1 MLLFKSEDR
10 IDFRAAR
17 CLSVGLAPAV
27 ADDDIAIARPT
38 LWQEALLVQKNE
50 RVVLAIKIV
59 KYRALARQA
68 PDIETTQRINEL
80 IAELEQKL
88 REIDE

>member
-1 MLLFKSEDR
+1 M
-10 IDFRAAR
+10 
-17 CLSVGLAPAV
+17 
-27 ADDDIAIARPT
+27 
-38 LWQEALLVQKNE
+38 VQKNE

-68 PDIETTQRINEL
+68 SDVETTQRINGL

-88 REIDE
+88 REIDR

>member
-1 MLLFKSEDR
+1 
-10 IDFRAAR
+10 
-17 CLSVGLAPAV
+17 LA
-27 ADDDIAIARPT
+27 
-38 LWQEALLVQKNE
+38 QKNE
-50 RVVLAIKIV
+50 RILLAITIV

-80 IAELEQKL
+80 IAELELKL

>member
-1 MLLFKSEDR
+1 
-10 IDFRAAR
+10 
-17 CLSVGLAPAV
+17 V
-27 ADDDIAIARPT
+27 AYFEIASGT
-38 LWQEALLVQKNE
+38 LWQEAPLVQKNE
-50 RVVLAIKIV
+50 RVELAIKII

-68 PDIETTQRINEL
+68 LDVGTTQRINGL

>member
-1 MLLFKSEDR
+1 M
-10 IDFRAAR
+10 
-17 CLSVGLAPAV
+17 
-27 ADDDIAIARPT
+27 
-38 LWQEALLVQKNE
+38 VQKNE
-50 RVVLAIKIV
+50 RIVLAIKIV

-68 PDIETTQRINEL
+68 PDVQTAQRINEL

>member
-1 MLLFKSEDR
+1 
-10 IDFRAAR
+10 
-17 CLSVGLAPAV
+17 
-27 ADDDIAIARPT
+27 
-38 LWQEALLVQKNE
+38 LVQKSE
-50 RVVLAIKIV
+50 RIQLAIKIV

-68 PDIETTQRINEL
+68 PDVQTAQRINGL